1 MSLPVEQ
8 NSELVSLCLKMP
20 EELVDDFLGKLHYVS
35 EFITGF
41 ELISDAPSDQ
51 VRFQLLPGHEEERA
65 KIAGQ
70 IVEVARKMCGAYRR
84 VESKVLAKRE
94 RAVSFNDDPH
104 PLLQARGDLFYFG
117 QGRYGFGPRLVELLN
132 FFDGRLLQLAESFS
146 AEPYQF
152 PTLIG
157 ADLLERCRYLQ
168 SFPHSLSFVSHLR
181 EDLEA
186 IQNFARTAKWDGT
199 RLVCD
204 PQDVA
209 RIECLLSSAVCFHCY
224 AWLQNQRLT
233 RPGVFTAVGK
243 CFRYE
248 SGNLGKLERL
258 WDFTMRE
265 LIFVGTQEQVLDQR
279 ERAIKE
285 TTRLLDEWELSYEI
299 SSATDPFFIDEY
311 SAATFQLAFDLKF
324 EIQASLPYKRKT
336 LAVGSFNF
344 HRDYFGRSLNVSCA
358 GGEAASTGCAAFGL
372 ERLVLAFISQHGLN
386 VNAWPRAVAGQ
397 MKRW

>member
-1 MSLPVEQ
+1 MSRPVEQ
-8 NSELVSLCLKMP
+8 NSELVSLDLKMP
-20 EELVDDFLGKLHYVS
+20 EELSDDFLSKLHYVS
-35 EFITGF
+35 EFITEF
-41 ELISDAPSDQ
+41 ELISDASSDQ
-51 VRFQLLPGHEEERA
+51 VRFQLLPGHEEERT
-65 KIAGQ
+65 KIASQ

-84 VESKVLAKRE
+84 VETKVLAQRE
-94 RAVSFNDDPH
+94 RAVTFRDDPH

-132 FFDGRLLQLAESFS
+132 FFDARLLQLAESFS

-186 IQNFARTAKWDGT
+186 IQNFARTAKWDGS
-199 RLVCD
+199 RLVCE
-204 PQDVA
+204 PQDVE

-224 AWLQNQRLT
+224 AWLQNQSLKQ
-233 RPGVFTAVGK
+233 PGVFTAVGK

-285 TTRLLDEWELSYEI
+285 TTKLLDEWGLSYEI

-311 SAATFQLAFDLKF
+311 SAATFQMAFDLKF

-344 HRDYFGRSLNVSCA
+344 HRDYFGRSLNISCA

-372 ERLVLAFISQHGLN
+372 ERLVLAFLSQHGLDAS
-386 VNAWPRAVAGQ
+386 AWPHAVAKQ